1 LKKDL
6 ADKDKLI
13 DKLNK
18 KIADLEALLA
28 QLK

>member
-1 LKKDL
+1 MKKDL
-6 ADKDKLI
+6 AEKDKLI